1 MTRILATLAV
11 LLLVSPAWA
20 DGERMGDGRED
31 PAQIVLQLVEEAW
44 VETKSARVVVQLKTL
59 LTEAKTAEPLVDPKT
74 LFAPVAGADWQMTSF
89 QRGQTDT
96 GYEQWVIVA
105 EARLPQ
111 AALTGIYDRVQAA
124 SSKGRTVSVLEIDF
138 TPSLAERQAT
148 AAALRAALYQRA
160 AAEAK
165 QIAAVFPDRGFQVH
179 RVEFN
184 NDGVPQP
191 VIMRSQARDERTFA
205 VQAKQAGGYAPSV
218 AERLILQATVV
229 VASGGKAAD

>member
-11 LLLVSPAWA
+11 FLLVSPAWA
-20 DGERMGDGRED
+20 GDGRMHEPRKD

-44 VETKSARVVVQLKTL
+44 VETKTARVVVQLKTL
-59 LTEAKTAEPLVDPKT
+59 LTGGKAAEPLVDPKS
-74 LFAPVAGADWQMTSF
+74 LFAPIADADWQMTSF
-89 QRGQTDT
+89 LREQTDT
-96 GYEQWVIVA
+96 GYEQWLIVA

-111 AALTGIYDRVQAA
+111 AGLTGIYDRVQTA
-124 SSKGRTVSVLEIDF
+124 SSKGRTISVLEIDF

-148 AAALRAALYQRA
+148 AAELRATLYRRA

-165 QIAAVFPDRGFQVH
+165 QIAAVFPERGFQVH
-179 RVEFN
+179 RVDFN

-191 VIMRSQARDERTFA
+191 VIMRSQARDERTYA
-205 VQAKQAGGYAPSV
+205 MQAKQAGGYAPSV

-229 VASGGKAAD
+229 VASGGKAAE